1 MPFHPW
7 GPSAA
12 QTAAKKRKKK
22 SLGGAVHR
30 PGCTPFTLK
39 AHKHITK
46 ENVKPQKKKLTE
58 ERNLEEIK
66 NIYILQT
73 WTQIFTAALFKKAK
87 RW

>member
-1 MPFHPW
+1 MLRVWPKNNMPFHPW

-39 AHKHITK
+39 HTYCFRLS
-46 ENVKPQKKKLTE
+46 VKCLVVGSG
-58 ERNLEEIK
+58 
-66 NIYILQT
+66 
-73 WTQIFTAALFKKAK
+73 
-87 RW
+87 